1 MLENSIHSVLIQT
14 FSKSNKEIWKQVAS
28 QEIERKDPFIELSWK
43 STDELV
49 FFPYYENEDVTRLQ
63 YLKNFR
69 FTVADNSF
77 HGPRKWLCAP
87 AVDATD
93 EIYANKISLT
103 HLTAGADG
111 IFFTTS
117 SNTDPIK
124 LLSGIEWPHCAVFLH
139 IKDGSG
145 KFVKSLSALL
155 PEKTSDLHSITGGL
169 FWDTIPKKGDVEFYL
184 RSAPNFKSLG
194 FIIRPSTAVD
204 EIAEALCQGVATV
217 EKLNGDKDLSE
228 VFNAIAFS
236 LSVDTAFFESIA
248 KLKALRLLWYQV
260 AQAYQIKSYKPSNLH
275 IHARS
280 EVWRAN
286 KFEPHG
292 NMIKS
297 TTSAMASILGGCD
310 SLTVFAE
317 DSQNKMMDR
326 IAKNV
331 STILREE
338 SQLNKVAD
346 PVAGSYA
353 IDTMVDAIAK
363 AAWTLFQLRT
373 TK

>member
-1 MLENSIHSVLIQT
+1 MPENSIHSVLIQT
-14 FSKSNKEIWKQVAS
+14 FPKSNKEIWKQVAS
-28 QEIERKDPFIELSWK
+28 QEIEGKDPFIELSWK
-43 STDELV
+43 SSDELV
-49 FFPYYENEDVTRLQ
+49 FFPYYENDDVTRLQ
-63 YLKNFR
+63 YLKKFC
-69 FTVADNSF
+69 FTVADNAF
-77 HGPRKWLCAP
+77 HGSRKWLCTP
-87 AVDATD
+87 VVDAAD

-111 IFFTTS
+111 IFFTIA
-117 SNTDPIK
+117 SNTDPVK
-124 LLSGIEWPHCAVFLH
+124 LLAGIEWPYCALFLH
-139 IKDGSG
+139 IKKESN
-145 KFVKSLSALL
+145 KFVKSLSSLL
-155 PEKTSDLHSITGGL
+155 SEKSSDLPSLTGGL
-169 FWDTIPKKGDVEFYL
+169 FWDNIPKKGDVDFYL

-194 FIIRPSTAVD
+194 FVIRPSTAVD
-204 EIAEALCQGVATV
+204 EIAEALYQGVAMV
-217 EKLNGDKDLSE
+217 EELKEDKDLSE

-236 LSVDTAFFESIA
+236 LSVNTAFFESIA

-260 AQAYQIKSYKPSNLH
+260 AQAYQMKNYKPSDLH

-280 EVWRAN
+280 EVWHVSR
-286 KFEPHG
+286 FEPHG

-310 SLTVFAE
+310 SLTVLAE
-317 DSQNKMMDR
+317 DNQNQMMDR

-363 AAWTLFQLRT
+363 AAWTLFQSRT